1 MPTVAWIIPH
11 GFRKVFHDYRAARRA
26 PPHPGR
32 AWRRPLLASLPLSG
46 LVLACA
52 CAAAA
57 DAPAATGAPLP
68 FRVVIEAPEEL
79 RSLLERGLNLT
90 RWQRDERMTL
100 ESLKPL
106 VAEARL
112 DAERAAAAEGYF
124 SAVARTAIEQE
135 EATAIVR
142 LALEPGPR
150 TRVSSVEL
158 RFRGP
163 VAAQDPQGDQRMAA
177 VRRAWQLKVGEP
189 FRQEQWEAAKRDAV
203 ALLARDSY
211 AAAAIASSEARV
223 DPQRQTAEL
232 RVEIDSGP
240 PFRFGRLEVAGARRY
255 AESIVRNLN
264 PIAPGDPYDASR
276 LAVFQRRLLESGYFA
291 TAQIRLDADPG
302 KAEAAPLRVTVIEAR
317 SQRVDAGVS
326 VSTDTRLGAQLN
338 YSNQDLLDR
347 ALRLRSVLK
356 VDAKTQVLDTSVD
369 TPPRAG
375 GVWNTLT
382 ARYEA
387 TDIQNQR
394 TEGAVLGAS
403 YNWGVESTP
412 SQLAL
417 SAHHE
422 RQVIEGSTTER
433 NDALFLGFRQV
444 FRYTDDPLLPRR
456 GALGSV
462 QLGASLPGAATQ
474 DFVRGAAKVN
484 LLLPLGPRADVAAR
498 AEGGIVLANSRSG
511 VPSAFLFRTGG
522 DQTVRGYAYQSIG
535 VPQGTAIV
543 GGRYLLVGSVEA
555 TRWLA
560 GDWGVAAFVDAG
572 DAFDDRDALD
582 LAIGYGMGVRW
593 RSPIGPF
600 RADVAYGQKTES
612 LRLHFSV
619 GFNF

>member
-1 MPTVAWIIPH
+1 
-11 GFRKVFHDYRAARRA
+11 
-26 PPHPGR
+26 
-32 AWRRPLLASLPLSG
+32 
-46 LVLACA
+46 
-52 CAAAA
+52 
-57 DAPAATGAPLP
+57 
-68 FRVVIEAPEEL
+68 
-79 RSLLERGLNLT
+79 
-90 RWQRDERMTL
+90 MTL

-135 EATAIVR
+135 EGTAVVR
-142 LALEPGPR
+142 LSVEPGPR
-150 TRVSSVEL
+150 TRVASVEV

-163 VAAQDPQGDQRMAA
+163 VAGQDPEGDQRMAA

-189 FRQEQWEAAKRDAV
+189 FRQLQWDAAKLDAV
-203 ALLARDSY
+203 AQLASKSY

-223 DPQRQTAEL
+223 DPERQTAAL

-240 PFRFGRLEVAGARRY
+240 PFRFGPVEVIGSRRY
-255 AESIVRNLN
+255 TASIVHHLN

-276 LAVFQRRLLESGYFA
+276 LGVFQRRLLETGYFA
-291 TAQIRLDADPG
+291 TAQIRLDRDPA
-302 KAEAAPLRVTVIEAR
+302 KAAAAPLQVTVVDAR
-317 SQRVDAGVS
+317 SQRVDTGVS
-326 VSTDTRLGAQLN
+326 ISTDTRLGVQLN
-338 YSNQDLLDR
+338 YGNQDLLDS
-347 ALRLRSVLK
+347 ALRLRSALK
-356 VDAKTQVLDTSVD
+356 IDAKTQVLDTSVD

-412 SQLAL
+412 SQVSL
-417 SAHHE
+417 SANRE
-422 RQVIEGSTTER
+422 RQVVAGSTTER
-433 NDALFLGFRQV
+433 SEALFAGFRQV

-456 GALGSV
+456 GVLGSFQV
-462 QLGASLPGAATQ
+462 GASLPGLATQ
-474 DFVRGAAKVN
+474 DFVRAAAKVN
-484 LLLPLGPRADVAAR
+484 LLVPLGSRADVAAR
-498 AEGGIVLANSRSG
+498 AEGGIVIADSRSDI
-511 VPSAFLFRTGG
+511 PSWFLFRTGG

-535 VPQGTAIV
+535 VPQGNAIV

-572 DAFDDRDALD
+572 DAFDDRGALD
-582 LAIGYGMGVRW
+582 LAFGYGIGVRW

-600 RADVAYGQKTES
+600 RADIAYGVKSES
-612 LRLHFSV
+612 VRLHFSV
-619 GFNF
+619 GFHF